1 MDENILVIPA
11 ADANKLPV
19 VNGFT
24 RDVSTLPELLNK
36 STSLF
41 RSTVETDENYK
52 QVIPYAL
59 LKYGETYFY
68 YMRSKKV
75 SEERLRLNFSLGVGG
90 HVNAYDF
97 VPDLRNYLDILVN
110 ARDREILEEFD
121 CRLKPGANIAGLIND
136 NSTAVGRV
144 HLGVVYECE
153 LLNDAVTPRETANFE
168 RYGFASI
175 DELRRR
181 EDSFENWSRILV
193 SEYLS

>member
-1 MDENILVIPA
+1 MDESTLVIPA

-24 RDVSTLPELLNK
+24 RDVSALPELLNK

-41 RSTVETDENYK
+41 RSNVETDENYK

-68 YMRSKKV
+68 YKRSKKV

-97 VPDLRNYLDILVN
+97 IPDLRNWIDILSN
-110 ARDREILEEFD
+110 ARDREILEEFA
-121 CRLKPGANIAGLIND
+121 CRLKPGAKMVGLIND

-144 HLGVVYECE
+144 HLGVVYECV
-153 LLNDAVTPRETANFE
+153 LLEDTIAPRETENFE
-168 RYGFASI
+168 QYGFAGI
-175 DELRRR
+175 DELRHRA
-181 EDSFENWSRILV
+181 DSFENWSRILI
-193 SEYLS
+193 SEYLA